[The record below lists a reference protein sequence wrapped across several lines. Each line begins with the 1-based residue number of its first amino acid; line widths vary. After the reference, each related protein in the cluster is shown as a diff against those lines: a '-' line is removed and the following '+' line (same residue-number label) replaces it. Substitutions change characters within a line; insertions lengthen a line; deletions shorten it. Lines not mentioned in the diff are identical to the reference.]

1 MVVAK
6 RGSVCSLQP
15 GLSVGSVPPTAR
27 PPLPQQPFPE
37 PAMSFAPVL
46 PPPSAPVPTG
56 PGQPTA
62 PAHQVSA
69 GCPSYGC
76 HGYLG
81 LPRPCLS
88 ILAGLSPGPANLL
101 AGPGPLCSFSAV
113 PQGLGY
119 RQKWGWVSC
128 VCGAQGYTA
137 FGRAPIAQSGPLRS
151 VCPGPQAGCLTVCH
165 CGYVCMCVMSKYKS
179 QEDIDLRGAP
189 LSF

>member
-1 MVVAK
+1 MVSVCLVAGLTAAAE

-15 GLSVGSVPPTAR
+15 GLSVGSVPPPAH

-69 GCPSYGC
+69 GYPPSGYHGC
-76 HGYLG
+76 LG

-88 ILAGLSPGPANLL
+88 ILAGLSPGPVNLL
-101 AGPGPLCSFSAV
+101 AGPGPLCSFSEV
-113 PQGLGY
+113 SQGLGCGW
-119 RQKWGWVSC
+119 KWGWVSC
-128 VCGAQGYTA
+128 VCGAQGYTL
-137 FGRAPIAQSGPLRS
+137 FGRPSFHRVVLS
-151 VCPGPQAGCLTVCH
+151 DL
-165 CGYVCMCVMSKYKS
+165 CVLGSRL
-179 QEDIDLRGAP
+179 DV
-189 LSF
+189 

>member
-1 MVVAK
+1 MVSVCLVAGLTAAAE

-15 GLSVGSVPPTAR
+15 GLSVGSVPPPAH

-69 GCPSYGC
+69 GYPPYGC
-76 HGYLG
+76 HGCLG

-88 ILAGLSPGPANLL
+88 ILAGLSPGPVNLL
-101 AGPGPLCSFSAV
+101 AVQAPCAPSLKFPRA
-113 PQGLGY
+113 
-119 RQKWGWVSC
+119 WGVD
-128 VCGAQGYTA
+128 G
-137 FGRAPIAQSGPLRS
+137 SGD
-151 VCPGPQAGCLTVCH
+151 GCLVSVELRVTHYLEGPHSTEWSSQICVSWAPGWMFEHVSLWVCVH
-165 CGYVCMCVMSKYKS
+165 VCCV
-179 QEDIDLRGAP
+179 
-189 LSF
+189 